1 MPTSNHVLIGWKLCL
16 TPIQV
21 RFFLNRKK
29 AYIVILL
36 ISFLAACLASEPN
49 KAFAETC
56 NKSQV
61 NQILEELN
69 QSYSKPF
76 RKTSDAINC
85 SNAVP
90 DYIMIFE
97 NSKEPVVRLYAAS
110 ILEDMGVEAKAAVNS
125 FVVRLNKTSE
135 PDGEVRQRI
144 AFALGEFEDSQPKVI
159 DVLIEALKSDPDQG
173 TRVAAAASLGKLKA
187 QPPARVLPILLVELK
202 ASKNDNVSSEVAYAI
217 AAYGIQSKPYLNQ
230 LSELV
235 QSPDYSPDVRLE
247 IAATIDSIARSMDD
261 EITLKTIGIGGLWA
275 HSIQLHETSKEFK
288 SILKSL
294 KTARLT
300 STDSYKNIERY
311 KQLVDNRQ
319 RALIT
324 GTWFARF
331 GGVVVIHGLFWL
343 ALIFAY
349 PRSPMVQTAFFWNPR
364 IRRILGFPYV
374 TAALKWSPYF
384 RRILFVPFQEA
395 LRSDAYLDL
404 LNPHTYFADLAV
416 KAEGWQESRPINQV
430 IPHLK
435 KQIVLQGESGSG
447 KSVFLRHLLKQ
458 SSRIAVYLPAQRC
471 DQGVIAAI
479 QAKLHGQAQDAAFL
493 RDLIY
498 SGTIDIYI
506 DGLNEVTP
514 DTRAS
519 IKEFVEENFKGNII
533 LTTQPLEWKPPGKV
547 YNLQPLTMEQI
558 GTFLHQQEPPIQN
571 SPAENLA
578 PAKTYSQACAAYLQ
592 TVQADLN
599 SNLVPADEK
608 IALQQS
614 LANPMDLTIVAHL
627 LAMQKQPNLLRLRE
641 QQYVTMAEDYQQIYL
656 GRSFPLAAFAEM
668 TYQLRLKSQAPIPET
683 DFADELLCL
692 ERHKMLVRR
701 QKNGAEGKP
710 LNQWFFRHE
719 KVADYF
725 IAQAFLHSA
734 DNRQA
739 QHFADSRF
747 RGVYLLLA
755 TLLPEPQKMAL
766 RERLIQYAVKHNDHV
781 LSDAFIQRVGSPQF
795 VDSTQS

>member
-1 MPTSNHVLIGWKLCL
+1 MRTPRSKTSWLV
-16 TPIQV
+16 V
-21 RFFLNRKK
+21 FSRS
-29 AYIVILL
+29 ASLL
-36 ISFLAACLASEPN
+36 ICLGTLLTFADLSKGETCALNTDELREELAKEPPDTDRLTSMIQCTEAVRYSIDILETSSSQVASLNSAYALSLAKPDDTAAFIDEFVSILKKFDADPKIRYWIITAIGNSRSSEPT
-49 KAFAETC
+49 ATAILIETLKGDIDGD
-56 NKSQV
+56 N
-61 NQILEELN
+61 
-69 QSYSKPF
+69 
-76 RKTSDAINC
+76 RH
-85 SNAVP
+85 
-90 DYIMIFE
+90 
-97 NSKEPVVRLYAAS
+97 AS
-110 ILEDMGVEAKAAVNS
+110 AW
-125 FVVRLNKTSE
+125 
-135 PDGEVRQRI
+135 
-144 AFALGEFEDSQPKVI
+144 ALGNLKTDPEQTLPSLAQALQAQHPTAQEDDIYRMV
-159 DVLIEALKSDPDQG
+159 
-173 TRVAAAASLGKLKA
+173 
-187 QPPARVLPILLVELK
+187 
-202 ASKNDNVSSEVAYAI
+202 VSAI

-230 LSELV
+230 LTELV
-235 QSPDYSPDVRLE
+235 QSPDYNPDVQLA
-247 IAATIDSIARSMDD
+247 IAEAIASIARSMDD
-261 EITLKTIGIGGLWA
+261 EITLKTKDIRGLWT
-275 HSIQLHETSKEFK
+275 HSIQLRETSKEFE

-294 KTARLT
+294 ETADLT
-300 STDSYKNIERY
+300 STDSYKDIERY
-311 KQLVDNRQ
+311 KQLVDSRQ
-319 RALIT
+319 RALVT

-331 GGVVVIHGLFWL
+331 GGVVVIHGVFWL

-364 IRRILGFPYV
+364 IRKILGFPYV

-384 RRILFVPFQEA
+384 RRILFIPFQEA

-404 LNPHTYFADLAV
+404 FNPHTYFADLAV
-416 KAEGWQESRPINQV
+416 KAEGWQESQPINQV
-430 IPHLK
+430 VPQLK

-447 KSVFLRHLLKQ
+447 KSVFLRHLLQQ
-458 SSRIAVYLPAQRC
+458 SSRIAVYLPAQKC

-578 PAKTYSQACAAYLQ
+578 PAETYHQACAAYLQ
-592 TVQADLN
+592 AVQADLN

-608 IALQQS
+608 TALQQS
-614 LANPMDLTIVAHL
+614 LANPMDLTIIAHL

-668 TYQLRLKSQAPIPET
+668 TYQLRLKSQAPIPEK

-692 ERHKMLVRR
+692 ERHRMLVRR
-701 QKNGAEGKP
+701 QKIGAEGKP
-710 LNQWFFRHE
+710 LTRWFFRHE

-734 DNRQA
+734 DNRQT

-795 VDSTQS
+795 VESTQY